1 MKKWKKRGKKRRYGR
16 KRKFKVRVSR
26 GGIRL

>member
-1 MKKWKKRGKKRRYGR
+1 MSKYGVKNKRWKRGAHIK
-16 KRKFKVRVSR
+16 KVRVSR